1 MDRHKIYFII
11 LIVIYNKDPFESTTI
26 QCLIDS
32 IYNTKDSRIIIWD
45 NSIIAPSPESVE
57 KLRKYWVNLEYNHT
71 PMNLPL
77 SQIYN
82 CIIGKINDHSTNLSA
97 RHKFLLLF
105 DQDSIIDN
113 DYFNILKN
121 SIKNYENIMLFV
133 PRVICNNIYI
143 SPGNLFY
150 FKGFYTRNK
159 LNGLISSRN
168 KTAINSGMAIST
180 NYLKHFYEG
189 YNEKLTFYGIDN
201 YFMIKYSKCQE
212 YLYVIDYNMHHQLA
226 KYSVEDVSMTKWR
239 QTNTINSIKVILNEF
254 NLFVRL
260 FGLVY
265 ICFLKCKYYVLLRF
279 MSLRSA
285 KR

>member
-1 MDRHKIYFII
+1 
-11 LIVIYNKDPFESTTI
+11 
-26 QCLIDS
+26 
-32 IYNTKDSRIIIWD
+32 
-45 NSIIAPSPESVE
+45 
-57 KLRKYWVNLEYNHT
+57 
-71 PMNLPL
+71 MNLPL

-82 CIIGKINDHSTNLSA
+82 IIIGKINDHRTNLAA
-97 RHKFLLLF
+97 RYKFLLLF

-113 DYFNILKN
+113 DYFIILKN
-121 SIKNYENIMLFV
+121 SIKNFKNIMLFV
-133 PRVICNNIYI
+133 PRVICNNICV

-150 FKGFYTRNK
+150 FKGFYTRKK
-159 LNGLISSRN
+159 LNGLISSHC

-180 NYLKHFYEG
+180 NYLKHYYGG

-226 KYSVEDVSMTKWR
+226 KYCVEDVSMTKWR
-239 QTNTINSIKVILNEF
+239 QTNTINAIKVILNEF

-260 FGLVY
+260 LGIVY
-265 ICFLKCKYYVLLRF
+265 ICFLKCKYCVLLRF